1 MITKNIINENKIFLG
16 IDFGAKKIGISVGQL
31 ITKQAS
37 PLKIIF
43 NNKNKINWDDI
54 DKIIQEWKPDIIVV
68 GYPYSNSKN
77 TFTKLLDDFILNLTN
92 KYINSVKIIKFSEV
106 LSTEESKI
114 LYSEIRK
121 SEYNI
126 GKKENLDDLSASIIL
141 QSWFNENMIT

>member
-1 MITKNIINENKIFLG
+1 M
-16 IDFGAKKIGISVGQL
+16 S
-31 ITKQAS
+31 
-37 PLKIIF
+37 
-43 NNKNKINWDDI
+43 
-54 DKIIQEWKPDIIVV
+54 KIIQEWKPDIIVV

-92 KYINSVKIIKFSEV
+92 KYINSIKIIKFSEV
-106 LSTEESKI
+106 LSTEESRS